1 MIEFTIPLALPSE
14 ANISEHW
21 TVRSKRRNSQ
31 NFALKLYLNKYEKPG
46 LPCTITLIR
55 IGPKPLDSDN
65 NISAFKSIRDF
76 IADWVNPGK
85 AKGQADNDPR
95 IIWQYGQETAKL
107 HGIRIRIV

>member
-14 ANISEHW
+14 ANISEHRF
-21 TVRSKRRNSQ
+21 VRSKRRESQ
-31 NFALKLYLNKYEKPG
+31 NFAIKYYLNKYEKPS
-46 LPCTITLIR
+46 LPCTVTLIR
-55 IGPKPLDSDN
+55 IGPKTLDFDN

-76 IADWVNPGK
+76 VADWVNPGK

-107 HGIRIRIV
+107 HGVRIRIV

>member
-1 MIEFTIPLALPSE
+1 MIEFEIPLFIPSE
-14 ANISEHW
+14 ANISENRF
-21 TVRSKRRNSQ
+21 VRSKRRKCQ
-31 NFALKLYLNKYEKPG
+31 NLSINKYLDKYEKPG

-107 HGIRIRIV
+107 HAFRIRIV

>member
-1 MIEFTIPLALPSE
+1 MIEFTIPIRIISE

-21 TVRSKRRNSQ
+21 ADRSSRRKHQ
-31 NFALKLYLNKYEKPG
+31 NIAIKYMLNKYEKPT

-55 IGPKPLDSDN
+55 IGPKRLDCDN
-65 NISAFKSIRDF
+65 NVAAFKSIRDF

-95 IIWQYGQETAKL
+95 IIWQYSQEIAKL
-107 HGIRIRIV
+107 HAFRIRIV